1 MTTINKTILLLI
13 SILILTCSG
22 KKTNSID
29 GLWYHCGY
37 TGDYE
42 EILFTD
48 SIAISLIVFQE
59 DLLKGEPI
67 DLDMTSRLL
76 GPFRYYDDSIRIC
89 LGNELY
95 EENSPDLIKQHVE
108 FITPNQIELSPKY
121 DNRLE
126 KVIFNRI
133 HKYPKPPE
141 NMKSKND
148 KWWSDFKAN
157 FEERL
162 NSIQCPDLRSK
173 DERIKDSIEELNNKV
188 ILSTQSEDFE
198 DLLEIDSKLDSQ
210 NNNIK

>member
-1 MTTINKTILLLI
+1 M
-13 SILILTCSG
+13 STCSG
-22 KKTNSID
+22 KETNSIE
-29 GLWYHCGY
+29 GLWFHCGY

-48 SIAISLIVFQE
+48 SIAISSVVFKE
-59 DLLKGEPI
+59 DLVKGEPI

-89 LGNELY
+89 LGNESY
-95 EENSPDLIKQHVE
+95 DENSPNLIKQHVE
-108 FITPNQIELSPKY
+108 FITSNQIELSPKY

-126 KVIFNRI
+126 KVIFNQT
-133 HKYPKPPE
+133 HEYPKPPV
-141 NMKSKND
+141 NMKRKND

-157 FEERL
+157 LGERL
-162 NSIQCPDLRSK
+162 NSNQCPDLRTK

-198 DLLEIDSKLDSQ
+198 DLLELDSYLDSQ
-210 NNNIK
+210 NDSIK